1 MGIAAVTILILSMM
15 ILVLTAGSVLLGSWC
30 WRLRERNANQAR
42 DFKLLGEEF
51 AKELLIHADLEIA
64 NERLRQQVTQIPL
77 TPRPKEANNGVQQAK
92 NSGDVRRLTEK
103 AWGTNPNDRN

>member
-15 ILVLTAGSVLLGSWC
+15 ILALTTGASILGVWI
-30 WRLRERNANQAR
+30 WKLRRELSRSESSFRQVS
-42 DFKLLGEEF
+42 EEYE
-51 AKELLIHADLEIA
+51 KELSINADLEAA
-64 NERLRQQVTQIPL
+64 NTRLRTQATQIPL
-77 TPRPKEANNGVQQAK
+77 TPRPKETNNGVQQAK

>member
-15 ILVLTAGSVLLGSWC
+15 ILALTAGIALIGQWC
-30 WRLRERNANQAR
+30 WRLRERREIAEQNIGVAEKAR
-42 DFKLLGEEF
+42 DSAEKLFE
-51 AKELLIHADLEIA
+51 DLQQE
-64 NERLRQQVTQIPL
+64 NLRLRTQLQQIPL
-77 TPRPKEANNGVQQAK
+77 TPRPKETNNGVQQAK